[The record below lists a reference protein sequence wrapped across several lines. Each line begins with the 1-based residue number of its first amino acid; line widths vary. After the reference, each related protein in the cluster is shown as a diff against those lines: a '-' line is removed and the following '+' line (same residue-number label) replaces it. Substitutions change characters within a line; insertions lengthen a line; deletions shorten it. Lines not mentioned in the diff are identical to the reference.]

1 MSSRCNAKRCAEQLS
16 SMRCWHALP
25 IIAHHSASTIGLAHQ
40 AALVRCAVW
49 CGLLSESTLVCI
61 ALPCSAL
68 LSSSLSLFASGR
80 STVCTHTHH
89 TICGDQSQTLAVAA
103 QLRCLQ
109 LLATLFDAK
118 VLPDLSLSEC
128 ARFGCCMAAAVA
140 RSTINAA
147 NQVQ

>member
-1 MSSRCNAKRCAEQLS
+1 MQSVAQSSCHRCDVGMHCRSLRTTVHQLS
-16 SMRCWHALP
+16 AWHTRPHWCDAPCGAGCFQNRHWYALHCP
-25 IIAHHSASTIGLAHQ
+25 
-40 AALVRCAVW
+40 
-49 CGLLSESTLVCI
+49 
-61 ALPCSAL
+61 AL
-68 LSSSLSLFASGR
+68 LYSHPLSLSLSLFASGR